1 VRSEV
6 LTAVVPRIQVSCQV
20 SKADV
25 RVGSDSFT
33 DHTHQAVQPD
43 CTVIL

>member
-1 VRSEV
+1 
-6 LTAVVPRIQVSCQV
+6 VSRT
-20 SKADV
+20 DG
-25 RVGSDSFT
+25 RVGSDSST